1 MYNFFRFFVASL
13 FKHDVTSRRLFQQK
27 IATHVADR
35 IDEIDAQIL
44 DLLQDNGRMKR
55 NEIAEQVGLSL
66 PSVSERMRKLEE
78 RGVIEG
84 YRVHLAPRRLNF
96 DIAAFIA
103 VRVDGS
109 ENYESFIERATVLPE
124 VLEVH
129 SITGEGSHLLKVRL
143 KNTAALEKLL
153 FQIQRWPGVHG
164 TLTSMVLSTFKESSR
179 LPVEPMEL
187 FLDE

>member
-1 MYNFFRFFVASL
+1 M
-13 FKHDVTSRRLFQQK
+13 
-27 IATHVADR
+27 ADR
-35 IDEIDAQIL
+35 LDEIDTQIL
-44 DLLQDNGRMKR
+44 ELLQDNGRMKR
-55 NEIAEQVGLSL
+55 NEIAEHVGLSL

-84 YRVHLAPRRLNF
+84 YHASLSPKRLNY
-96 DIAAFIA
+96 DIAAFIR

-109 ENYESFIERATVLPE
+109 KNYEAFIERATAMPE

-143 KNTAALEKLL
+143 KNTGALERFLY
-153 FQIQRWPGVHG
+153 QIQRWPGVHG

-179 LPVEPMEL
+179 LPVEPMDL
-187 FLDE
+187 FMDE